1 MAHEMLP
8 SMGSSFDF
16 HFISMA
22 AVRGFWLLPLIL
34 MTGIVGFRLFVLNST
49 RGSLEETLWEKSIKL
64 KIRHFSRRSISIFLI
79 WFAIM
84 SLIALFHETMMITG
98 KAFWQVFPNLLT
110 VLEKTHWGRAW
121 IDRSLLLILL
131 GIFWGSCLKKEEFP
145 YRWFLVILVLI
156 SATFSLIGHPADKG
170 DYRWSIPMDTIHLMA
185 VSLWIGGLLPLFYL
199 ILAVKE
205 EYQPEM
211 NRFLTGAVE
220 RFSSMAIIAV
230 LTVTLTGLYSVW
242 NSWGRIPSW
251 ELLSDSNYGNILTV
265 KVFFVAGVLSC
276 GGLSRFYIL
285 PGLRNAIPQKGSKW
299 VNRFFVF
306 LLIELILAAAVLFFA
321 FFLTQSTPPLIPSS
335 HIHE

>member
-22 AVRGFWLLPLIL
+22 AVRGFWLLPFIL

-49 RGSLEETLWEKSIKL
+49 KASLEETYWEKSIKL
-64 KIRHFSRRSISIFLI
+64 KIRDFSRRWISIFLI
-79 WFAIM
+79 WFAMM
-84 SLIALFHETMMITG
+84 SLLALFHETMMITG
-98 KAFWQVFPNLLT
+98 KAFWNVSPYLLT

-121 IDRSLLLILL
+121 IDRALLLILL
-131 GIFWGSCLKKEEFP
+131 GMFWGSCLKKEEFP

-170 DYRWSIPMDTIHLMA
+170 DYRWSIPMDAIHLMA

-199 ILAVKE
+199 LLALKAD
-205 EYQPEM
+205 YHPEM
-211 NRFLTGAVE
+211 NRFITGVVE
-220 RFSSMAIIAV
+220 RFSSMAMAAV
-230 LTVTLTGLYSVW
+230 LMVAGTGLYSVR
-242 NSWGRIPSW
+242 NSWGKFPSW
-251 ELLSDSNYGNILTV
+251 DLVSDSNYGNILTV
-265 KVFFVAGVLSC
+265 KVIFVMGVLAC

-285 PGLRNAIPQKGSKW
+285 PGLRKAFPQEGLNLL
-299 VNRFFVF
+299 NRFFVF
-306 LLIELILAAAVLFFA
+306 LLIELILAAIVLFLA

-335 HIHE
+335 HS